1 MSIFGKILDIFG
13 QGDKN
18 FYARDFRNAYT
29 LRPDQNPPRQ
39 QFQGYVSFVLN
50 RSLYEEFYN
59 DSSYFRTQIGSLVRR
74 ATLPEVS
81 FKTETKNQY
90 NKKKII
96 NTGIEYSPVTIT
108 VLDTVN
114 NEWLTL
120 LMKYYSYH
128 YMNGRNEELLD
139 RDIGGDP
146 TGYLSEQ
153 IYAGSKFGKSDANTG
168 FKSNKSGYNINVAPY
183 FFERI
188 DMVLYH
194 GNRGVQYSMLRPV
207 LTSFKTGDIDYS
219 SSDLMNFELTFEY
232 ESFTTYS
239 GLNFKLSDFDIGRFE
254 KADGF
259 KGAAFVPQG
268 QPLILKDDAPP
279 TILNTLGSQIVD
291 RPRSLQPQPEAA
303 ESQTQ
308 GEVQPSETA
317 NTSQTTDA
325 QPDPKAVAD
334 SATKS
339 SNTTQS
345 DNTEGTGTQQKP
357 GVEGDSDAQA
367 NENKLPSTYGNT
379 ATFANPTGKSKSF
392 LGNLLGNVADAA
404 ISTAINGGSIKNA
417 VITSALGTTLNEIN
431 PKLKKL
437 NTEITGRPTK
447 SSVVESSTPAPKTQP
462 AEPGG
467 GG

>member
-13 QGDKN
+13 QGDKS

-74 ATLPEVS
+74 ASLPEVT

-96 NTGIEYSPVTIT
+96 NTGVEYSPINIT

-128 YMNGRNEELLD
+128 YMNGRNEEYFD
-139 RDIGGDP
+139 RDLGGDP
-146 TGYLSEQ
+146 TAYLSEQ
-153 IYAGSKFGKSDANTG
+153 IYAGSKFGSKGWTSSG
-168 FKSNKSGYNINVAPY
+168 FDSNKSGYNINVAPY

-207 LTSFKTGDIDYS
+207 LTSFKTGEIDYS
-219 SSDLMNFELTFEY
+219 SSDLMNFDLTFEY

-239 GLNFKLSDFDIGRFE
+239 GMNFKLSDFDIGRFE

-259 KGAAFVPQG
+259 KGAAFVPDG
-268 QPLILKDDAPP
+268 QPLILKDDAPDVRLD
-279 TILNTLGSQIVD
+279 ILGNQIVE
-291 RPRSLQPQPEAA
+291 RTRSLQPQPEAPG
-303 ESQTQ
+303 ETDQ
-308 GEVQPSETA
+308 GQPDSSETS
-317 NTSQTTDA
+317 NTSQDTGA
-325 QPDPKAVAD
+325 APDPKAVAD

-339 SNTTQS
+339 SNTTATQ
-345 DNTEGTGTQQKP
+345 NTEGTGTQNNP
-357 GVEGDSDAQA
+357 AVEGDETESPK
-367 NENKLPSTYGNT
+367 ENKLPSTYGNT

-417 VITSALGTTLNEIN
+417 VITSALGTTLNELN
-431 PKLKKL
+431 PKLKQL
-437 NTEITGRPTK
+437 NTDIRTRPQKT
-447 SSVVESSTPAPKTQP
+447 SVAESSSPAQKNEP

-467 GG
+467 

>member
-13 QGDKN
+13 QGDKS

-74 ATLPEVS
+74 ASLPEVT

-96 NTGIEYSPVTIT
+96 NTGVEYSPINIT

-128 YMNGRNEELLD
+128 YMNGRNEEYFD
-139 RDIGGDP
+139 RDLGGDP
-146 TGYLSEQ
+146 TAYLSEQ
-153 IYAGSKFGKSDANTG
+153 IYAGSKFGSKGGSMTG
-168 FKSNKSGYNINVAPY
+168 FDSNKSGYNINIAPY

-207 LTSFKTGDIDYS
+207 LTSFKTGEIDYS
-219 SSDLMNFELTFEY
+219 SSDLMNFDLTFEY

-239 GLNFKLSDFDIGRFE
+239 GMNFKLSDFDIGRFE

-259 KGAAFVPQG
+259 KGAAFVPDG
-268 QPLILKDDAPP
+268 QPLILKDDAPDVRLD
-279 TILNTLGSQIVD
+279 ILGNQIIE
-291 RPRSLQPQPEAA
+291 RTRSLQPQPEAQG
-303 ESQTQ
+303 ETTQ
-308 GEVQPSETA
+308 GQPDTSETS
-317 NTSQTTDA
+317 NTSQDTSTA
-325 QPDPKAVAD
+325 PNPKEVAD
-334 SATKS
+334 SAAKS
-339 SNTTQS
+339 SNTTATQS
-345 DNTEGTGTQQKP
+345 TEGTDTQTDP
-357 GVEGDSDAQA
+357 AVEGDDTGSPK
-367 NENKLPSTYGNT
+367 ENKLPSTYGNT

-417 VITSALGTTLNEIN
+417 VITSALGTTLNELN
-431 PKLKKL
+431 PKLKQL
-437 NTEITGRPTK
+437 NTDIRTRPQKT
-447 SSVVESSTPAPKTQP
+447 SVAESNVPAQKNEP

-467 GG
+467 